1 MKRCYLLIALA
12 TCMLAAA
19 FGQQPKEPAAQK
31 SESQNEDVVRISVRL
46 VQIDG
51 TVTDKDGQAVTDL
64 KKDDFELFVDGRPQ
78 QITNFSYVD
87 TQSGSTPAPQS
98 RRRTDRE
105 LPPPPAP
112 PVHLRADQVRRTIA
126 LVIGN
131 VSAESVHDVKKASR
145 S

>member
-1 MKRCYLLIALA
+1 
-12 TCMLAAA
+12 MLAAA
-19 FGQQPKEPAAQK
+19 FGQQPKEPAARK

-87 TQSGSTPAPQS
+87 TQSGFDACSAK
-98 RRRTDRE
+98 
-105 LPPPPAP
+105 
-112 PVHLRADQVRRTIA
+112 
-126 LVIGN
+126 
-131 VSAESVHDVKKASR
+131 SAEN
-145 S
+145 